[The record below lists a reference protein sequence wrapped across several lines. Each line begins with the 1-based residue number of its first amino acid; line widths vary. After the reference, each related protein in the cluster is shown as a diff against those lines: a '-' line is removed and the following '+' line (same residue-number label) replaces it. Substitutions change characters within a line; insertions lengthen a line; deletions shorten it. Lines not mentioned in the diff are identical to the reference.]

1 MRLGIDF
8 GTTHTVVS
16 VVDRGNYPVV
26 SFRLENG
33 DTEEWFPSVVAEK
46 DGEWRYG
53 FAAMD
58 SKPEEG
64 WVQLSSF
71 KRLLG
76 GLHPDELIG
85 VGGSHQTA
93 LDLVTH
99 YLETLKR
106 ALGSC
111 ANVTVPQDEP
121 LEAFIAVPANANNKQ
136 RFLTLEAFQRAG
148 FKVIG
153 MVNEPAAVGIEY
165 AHQYGMVK
173 STGKQIIYD
182 LGGGTFDVAIIG
194 MGDRVHETLV
204 NEGMSRFGGDDFDT
218 KLLNLAMDKCDHEL
232 KPDREQRKEL
242 LKECQEKKEGIHPN
256 TRKVVIDMSR
266 AVPGCDP
273 VIVETRDYYRRCEKR
288 INETMDVMDRAVANL
303 GGKNAK
309 GWEGIS
315 SVYVVGGAA
324 KLPAVS
330 RQLKERYG
338 RKVRKSLYPHAATAV
353 GLAIASDAGAGYE
366 LQERFTRYFGVWRER
381 DGGSN
386 IAFDPI
392 FSKGTLLPNPEEGE
406 LVYRRNYR
414 PEHNVGHFRYLE
426 CGYLNAK
433 HEPDGDITPWQEVV
447 FPFDP
452 ELQDRDDLTTITVER
467 SKRAVQQVIEE
478 VYRCN
483 ANGLVRV
490 TIKNKTNGYK
500 QSFTLRP

>member
-26 SFRLENG
+26 SFRPENG
-33 DTEEWFPSVVAEK
+33 ETQEWFPSVVAEK
-46 DGEWRYG
+46 EGEWRYG
-53 FAAMD
+53 FEAMD
-58 SKPEEG
+58 SPAEEG
-64 WVQLSSF
+64 WTQLKSF

-76 GLHPDELIG
+76 GLHPDDAIG
-85 VGGSHQTA
+85 VGSSHQTA
-93 LDLVTH
+93 LDLVTQ
-99 YLETLKR
+99 YLQALKV
-106 ALGSC
+106 ALWNC
-111 ANVTVPQDEP
+111 ANVTVAQDEP

-148 FKVIG
+148 FRVIG
-153 MVNEPAAVGIEY
+153 MINEPAAVGIEY
-165 AHQYGMVK
+165 SHQFGMAK
-173 STGKQIIYD
+173 STGKQVIYD

-194 MGDRVHETLV
+194 MGDRVHETLI
-204 NEGMSRFGGDDFDT
+204 NEGLSRFGGDDFDT
-218 KLLNLAMDKCDHEL
+218 DLLNLALEKCHPPVS
-232 KPDREQRKEL
+232 PDPEQRQEL
-242 LKECQEKKEGIHPN
+242 LRECQEKKQGIHAN
-256 TRKVVIDMSR
+256 TRKIMIDINR

-273 VIVETRDYYRRCEKR
+273 VIVETSEYYQRCEAR
-288 INETMDVMDRAVANL
+288 IQETVDVVENAVASL
-303 GGKNAK
+303 RGKDAD
-309 GWEGIS
+309 GWDGIS

-324 KLPAVS
+324 KLPVVS
-330 RQLKERYG
+330 RVLKERYG
-338 RKVRKSLYPHAATAV
+338 RKVRKSLYSHAATAV
-353 GLAIASDAGAGYE
+353 GLAIASDVDAGYE
-366 LQERFTRYFGVWRER
+366 LQERFTRFFGVWREW
-381 DGGSN
+381 DGGAN
-386 IAFDPI
+386 IAFDPV
-392 FSKGTLLPNPEEGE
+392 FTKGTLLPNPDDGE

-426 CGYLNAK
+426 CGYLNAE

-452 ELQDRDDLTTITVER
+452 DLQGRDDLATIPVVR

-483 ANGLVRV
+483 SNGLVRV